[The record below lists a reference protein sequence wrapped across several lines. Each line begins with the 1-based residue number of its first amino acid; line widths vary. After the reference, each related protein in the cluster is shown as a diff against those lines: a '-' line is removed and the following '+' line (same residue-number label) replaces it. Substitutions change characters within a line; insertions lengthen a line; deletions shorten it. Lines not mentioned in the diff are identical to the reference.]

1 MSAVSYAEIQNAYNK
16 LYVEIRKYI
25 WDFATVAALADL
37 EIAIYQTCQDLPDIR
52 IKFARLKSMLADIL
66 YSDEDMKRR
75 LEYLEELIYEDNVFV
90 KLNQVNEVIQEDE
103 NQ

>member
-16 LYVEIRKYI
+16 MYVEIRKYI

-37 EIAIYQTCQDLPDIR
+37 EIAIYQTCQDIPDV
-52 IKFARLKSMLADIL
+52 KAKLYRLKSLLNGVL
-66 YSDEDMKRR
+66 YCDEELKRR
-75 LEYLEELIYEDNVFV
+75 LEYLEELINEDHIFV
-90 KLNQVNEVIQEDE
+90 KLNQVNEVIQDNE